1 MRHSR
6 QQMAGWG
13 TAAQLPPL
21 QSTGRVMTFMHFHF
35 YRWGPQIIPWVRLL
49 VSLIWS
55 CWGTQLIYFWLVK
68 KRHKTHL
75 NLFTALAWDIKFEL
89 PANPTVIAGCY
100 VPSNTSHF
108 QFPKL
113 ISLYKLWSSILLY
126 ISYVDLQYE
135 IDYSNYCAKEFPI
148 DYSAQSCDSWYKL
161 PKHSFPRSKGLNPV
175 SVQVKEI
182 KWRGFSC

>member
-1 MRHSR
+1 MRHIR

-13 TAAQLPPL
+13 TAVELPPL
-21 QSTGRVMTFMHFHF
+21 QSTGRVTTFMHFHF
-35 YRWGPQIIPWVRLL
+35 YRWRPQIILQVRLL

-75 NLFTALAWDIKFEL
+75 NLFMALAWDIKFEL
-89 PANPTVIAGCY
+89 LVNPTVISGCC
-100 VPSNTSHF
+100 VPSNTLHF

-113 ISLYKLWSSILLY
+113 ISLYELCFLMLLY

-135 IDYSNYCAKEFPI
+135 IDYLNYCARAFFI
-148 DYSAQSCDSWYKL
+148 DYSADLGDSWYKL
-161 PKHSFPRSKGLNPV
+161 PKHSF
-175 SVQVKEI
+175 
-182 KWRGFSC
+182 F